1 MANPF
6 LVLGGI
12 AVGLVVATFGV
23 VQVPG
28 WIASAQDA
36 AAQSDLSHVRSAQ
49 AAAASSDGDYID
61 DFNQLSNGS
70 AHGVS
75 FTLSGGVQ
83 LVGMA
88 ANADGWCATLKSAS
102 GTFFAATND
111 GTATA
116 AGSTAEDALAA
127 AGCANDLTE
136 QTLPSPPTAV
146 FTLNCPTSLSVGL
159 PLQTATGT
167 ATWSD
172 GTTQAA
178 TGATTPKKALT
189 AGQDY
194 QVTFRGTFT
203 SITSLSL
210 TGAEKECFRSMDKW
224 VGPTQTN
231 SAANAFDGMANLT
244 TVPAKI
250 PSGIT
255 KMNSM
260 FNGATSFNSP
270 IGGWDTSQVETMEQM
285 FANARAFNRDIS
297 SWDTRNVKTMRM
309 MFYGAHVFDQPIG
322 SWQTTELTS
331 TQMMF
336 RDAKVFNQP
345 IGGWTMSKVTTA
357 AEMFRGASKFNQPLA
372 AWHLPLLKDLTSM
385 FSSAT
390 EFSQDLSGWS
400 LPEYKNTS
408 APVNFSASSK
418 LTAAQ
423 LPKWGGA

>member
-23 VQVPG
+23 MQVPG

-36 AAQSDLSHVRSAQ
+36 AAQSDLSHVQSAQ

-172 GTTQAA
+172 GTTSKA
-178 TGATTPKKALT
+178 TGGTTPKKALT
-189 AGQDY
+189 ANQDY
-194 QVTFRGTFT
+194 QVTFVGTFAT
-203 SITSLSL
+203 L
-210 TGAEKECFRSMDKW
+210 TVGTMSQSEKDCFRSMDKW
-224 VGPTQTN
+224 VGPTETT
-231 SAANAFDGMANLT
+231 SAANAFNFMVNLT
-244 TVPAKI
+244 TVPARI
-250 PSGIT
+250 PSGI
-255 KMNSM
+255 KSM
-260 FNGATSFNSP
+260 TGAFQGAYKFNSP
-270 IGGWDTSQVETMEQM
+270 IGQWDTSKVETMDYM
-285 FANARAFNRDIS
+285 FANATVFNQDIS
-297 SWDTRNVKTMRM
+297 AWDTRLVTTMYR
-309 MFYGAHVFDQPIG
+309 MFYYAPAFDQPIG
-322 SWQTTELTS
+322 SWQTPKLTS
-331 TQMMF
+331 TFSMF
-336 RDAKVFNQP
+336 YNATSFNQP
-345 IGGWTMSKVTTA
+345 LGTWTMSEVTDA
-357 AEMFRGASKFNQPLA
+357 AEMFRNATSFNQPLA
-372 AWHLPLLKDLTSM
+372 SWDLPKLESMTRM
-385 FSSAT
+385 FSNAT
-390 EFSQDLSGWS
+390 NFSQDLSGWK
-400 LPEYKNTS
+400 LPSYPSTVAPTS
-408 APVNFSASSK
+408 FSSGSK